1 VTGASM
7 KAFVVDNLGGA
18 ALREVA
24 RPVPGPGEALVRV
37 TTASIC
43 ATDLKIVAGR
53 LPVAPGR
60 VLGHEFVGELVEAGP
75 GVSGFEPGDRVFV
88 PTNTPCG
95 RCSECLGVANGL
107 GCSADGSINGFQ
119 FGMLRDGGHAEYA
132 LVPYAPANLAPIP
145 PEVTD
150 EQAVML
156 CCVGTT
162 GFGAVERSDL
172 RFGDMVGI
180 VGQGPVGM
188 SATVAARLRGAALIV
203 VVDGLADRRERALR
217 LGADVALDPAD
228 AVLEEVRRLTR
239 GRMMDV
245 AIEAVGNQPAFTLAL
260 RLTRPGGTM
269 SAVGNHGISDAALE
283 LPLDIGAFMGG
294 IGDKRIVTTSA
305 PGGKDR
311 ARRLLALVAGGKVD
325 LGQYVTHT
333 FPLDDIGDALALF
346 RDKRDGVFKVAI
358 KP

>member
-1 VTGASM
+1 M
-7 KAFVVDNLGGA
+7 KAFVVDNHGGA
-18 ALREVA
+18 ILKVVP

-60 VLGHEFVGELVEAGP
+60 VLGHELVGELVEAGP
-75 GVSGFEPGDRVFV
+75 GVEGFEPGQRVFV

-95 RCSECLGVANGL
+95 RCFECVGVANGL

-119 FGMLRDGGHAEYA
+119 FGVLRDGGHAEYA
-132 LVPYAPANLAPIP
+132 IVPYAAANLVAIP
-145 PEVTD
+145 DTVSD

-162 GFGAVERSDL
+162 GFGAVDRSNL
-172 RFGDMVGI
+172 RFGDFVAI

-203 VVDGLADRRERALR
+203 AIDGIPERRDRALEM
-217 LGADVALDPAD
+217 GADVALDVSD
-228 AVLEEVRRLTR
+228 DVVEEVRKRTG

-245 AIEAVGNQPAFTLAL
+245 AVEAVGVQDSFELAL

-269 SAVGNHGISDAALE
+269 SAVGNHGISDASLA

-294 IGDKRIVTTSA
+294 IGDKTIVTTSA

-311 ARRLLALVAGGKVD
+311 GRRLLELVANGKLD
-325 LGQYVTHT
+325 LGSYVTHT
-333 FPLDDIGDALALF
+333 FALDDIAEALDVF
-346 RDKRDGVFKVAI
+346 RDKRDGVFKVAV

>member
-1 VTGASM
+1 MTAAAM
-7 KAFVVDNLGGA
+7 KAFVADNQGGA
-18 ALREVA
+18 TLREVP
-24 RPVPGPGEALVRV
+24 RPVPGQGEALVRV

-60 VLGHEFVGELVEAGP
+60 VLGHELVGELVKVGP
-75 GVSGFEPGDRVFV
+75 GVEGFQCGQRVFV

-95 RCSECLGVANGL
+95 RCSECIGVANGL
-107 GCSADGSINGFQ
+107 GCSANGSINGFQ
-119 FGMLRDGGHAEYA
+119 FGILRDGGHAEYVA
-132 LVPYAPANLAPIP
+132 VPYAMANLVPIP
-145 PEVTD
+145 DGVSD

-162 GFGAVERSDL
+162 GFGAIDRSGL
-172 RFGDMVGI
+172 RFGDFVAI

-188 SATVAARLRGAALIV
+188 SATVAARLAGAALIIAI
-203 VVDGLADRRERALR
+203 DGIAERRELALR
-217 LGADVALDPAD
+217 MGADVALDVTGD
-228 AVLEEVRRLTR
+228 VVEDVRRLTG
-239 GRMMDV
+239 GRMADV
-245 AIEAVGNQPAFTLAL
+245 AVEAVGIQGSFTLAL

-269 SAVGNHGISDAALE
+269 SAVGNHGISDAPLE

-311 ARRLLALVAGGKVD
+311 GRRLLELVAHGKLD
-325 LGQYVTHT
+325 LGPYITHT
-333 FPLDDIGDALALF
+333 FALDDIEQALSVF
-346 RDKRDGVFKVAI
+346 REKRDGVFKVAV

>member
-1 VTGASM
+1 M
-7 KAFVVDNLGGA
+7 KALVVSGDGGA
-18 ALREVA
+18 ALREVP

-60 VLGHEFVGELVEAGP
+60 VLGHELVGELVEAGP
-75 GVSGFEPGDRVFV
+75 GVDGFRPGERVFV

-95 RCSECLGVANGL
+95 RCAECLGVANGL

-119 FGMLRDGGHAEYA
+119 FGILRDGGHAEYA
-132 LVPYAPANLAPIP
+132 VVPYAAANLAPIP
-145 PEVTD
+145 PGVTD

-172 RFGDMVGI
+172 RFGDVVAI

-188 SATVAARLRGAALIV
+188 SATVAARLRGAASVI
-203 VVDGLADRRERALR
+203 VVDGIAARRELAMRM
-217 LGADVALDPAD
+217 GADVAFDVVD
-228 AVLEEVRRLTR
+228 DVVEEVRRLTG
-239 GRMMDV
+239 GRLADV
-245 AIEAVGNQPAFTLAL
+245 AIEAVGNQEAFTLAL

-283 LPLDIGAFMGG
+283 LPLDVGAFMGG

-325 LGQYVTHT
+325 LGVYITHT
-333 FPLDDIGDALALF
+333 FPLDEIEAALDLF

>member
-1 VTGASM
+1 M
-7 KAFVVDNLGGA
+7 RAFVVDNRGGA
-18 ALREVA
+18 SLREVP

-60 VLGHEFVGELVEAGP
+60 VLGHELVGEFVEAGP
-75 GVSGFEPGDRVFV
+75 GVDGFEPRQRVFV

-95 RCSECLGVANGL
+95 HCSECLGVANGL

-119 FGMLRDGGHAEYA
+119 FGILRDGGHAEYA
-132 LVPYAPANLAPIP
+132 TVPYAAANLVAIP
-145 PEVTD
+145 PGVTD
-150 EQAVML
+150 EQALML

-162 GFGAVERSDL
+162 GFGAVERSDM
-172 RFGDMVGI
+172 RFGDMVAV

-203 VVDGLADRRERALR
+203 AVDGIPERRELALQM
-217 LGADVALDPAD
+217 GADVALDPAD
-228 AVLEEVRRLTR
+228 DVVEEVRKLTG

-245 AIEAVGNQPAFTLAL
+245 GVEAVGIQQTFTLTL

-269 SAVGNHGISDAALE
+269 SCVGNHGISDASLE

-311 ARRLLALVAGGKVD
+311 GRRLLALVSNGKLD
-325 LGQYVTHT
+325 LSRYVTHT
-333 FPLDDIGDALALF
+333 FSLDDIAEALDVF
-346 RDKRDGVFKVAI
+346 REKRDGVFKVAV

>member
-1 VTGASM
+1 M
-7 KAFVVDNLGGA
+7 KAFVVDNHGGA
-18 ALREVA
+18 TLKKVP
-24 RPVPGPGEALVRV
+24 RPSPGPGEALVRV

-60 VLGHEFVGELVEAGP
+60 VLGHELVGELVEAGP
-75 GVSGFEPGDRVFV
+75 GVECFEPGQRVFV

-95 RCSECLGVANGL
+95 RCFECVGVANGL
-107 GCSADGSINGFQ
+107 GCAADGSINGFQ
-119 FGMLRDGGHAEYA
+119 FGILRDGGHAEYA
-132 LVPYAPANLAPIP
+132 IVPYAAANLVAIP
-145 PEVTD
+145 DAVSD

-162 GFGAVERSDL
+162 GFGAIDRSDL
-172 RFGDMVGI
+172 RFGDFVAI
-180 VGQGPVGM
+180 VGQGM
-188 SATVAARLRGAALIV
+188 SATVAARLRGAALIIAI
-203 VVDGLADRRERALR
+203 DGIPERRDRALEM
-217 LGADVALDPAD
+217 GADVALDVSGD
-228 AVLEEVRRLTR
+228 LVEEVRERTG

-245 AIEAVGNQPAFTLAL
+245 AVEAVGIQDSFELAL

-269 SAVGNHGISDAALE
+269 SAVGNHGISDSSLE

-294 IGDKRIVTTSA
+294 IGDKTIVTTSA

-311 ARRLLALVAGGKVD
+311 GRRLLELVANGKLD
-325 LGQYVTHT
+325 LGSYVTHT
-333 FPLDDIGDALALF
+333 FALDDIAEALDVF
-346 RDKRDGVFKVAI
+346 RDKRDGVFKVAV

>member
-1 VTGASM
+1 M
-7 KAFVVDNLGGA
+7 KAFVVSGDGGA
-18 ALREVA
+18 ALREVP

-60 VLGHEFVGELVEAGP
+60 VLGHELVGEFVEAGA
-75 GVSGFEPGDRVFV
+75 GVEGFEPGERVFV

-95 RCSECLGVANGL
+95 RCDECVGVANGL

-119 FGMLRDGGHAEYA
+119 FGILRDGGHAEYA
-132 LVPYAPANLAPIP
+132 VVPYAAANLVPIP
-145 PEVTD
+145 PGVTD

-172 RFGDMVGI
+172 RFGDIVAI

-188 SATVAARLRGAALIV
+188 SATVAARLRGAASII
-203 VVDGLADRRERALR
+203 VVDGIAARRELAMRM
-217 LGADVALDPAD
+217 GADVALDPAGD
-228 AVLEEVRRLTR
+228 LVEKVRALTG
-239 GRMMDV
+239 GRMADV
-245 AIEAVGNQPAFTLAL
+245 AIEAVGNQEAFTFAL
-260 RLTRPGGTM
+260 RLTRPGGTL

-294 IGDKRIVTTSA
+294 IGDKRIITTSA

-311 ARRLLALVAGGKVD
+311 ARRMLALVAGGKVD
-325 LGQYVTHT
+325 LGVYITHT
-333 FPLDDIGDALALF
+333 FPLDDIDAALELF
-346 RDKRDGVFKVAI
+346 REKRDGVFKVAL